1 MEKVNNFF
9 LDNDFDKKIIEVR
22 KLEAQKHHKNDMY
35 AKPLQNK
42 MKDRVEIEMKNY
54 CKGKSFYDIGC
65 AEGLFCDLAMSYGA
79 TRSKGVDVV
88 EEKIAKAK
96 LQFPNCEFDTV
107 DCLNLQEEKSY
118 DVVLCSEVLQHIQ
131 YKIENSKEYIDWYVR
146 EFYPKFFSLFNTSY
160 KFYMHTKKSY
170 LWDVAFRLAIFALK
184 RISYKIN
191 FEGYDPYAFR
201 TRDIPTMTRMI
212 L

>member
-22 KLEAQKHHKNDMY
+22 KLEAQKHHQNDMY

-42 MKDRVEIEMKNY
+42 RKDRVEIEMKNY

-88 EEKIAKAK
+88 EETEQLFKNFGDKYKLEMYFSGSPYTRTKIGKIIK
-96 LQFPNCEFDTV
+96 EELGLLLFLHPLLLQFF
-107 DCLNLQEEKSY
+107 
-118 DVVLCSEVLQHIQ
+118 CSC
-131 YKIENSKEYIDWYVR
+131 
-146 EFYPKFFSLFNTSY
+146 FSDL
-160 KFYMHTKKSY
+160 
-170 LWDVAFRLAIFALK
+170 
-184 RISYKIN
+184 
-191 FEGYDPYAFR
+191 
-201 TRDIPTMTRMI
+201 
-212 L
+212 